1 MNLPKLRGKSVS
13 SRAFERRE
21 EDGIV
26 AFRIFRLQ
34 QGLNPFVSDGSP
46 YERKLR
52 AHFKQE
58 FHEQL

>member
-26 AFRIFRLQ
+26 ACRIFRLQ
-34 QGLNPFVSDGSP
+34 QGLNPFVSDGNP
-46 YERKLR
+46 YKR
-52 AHFKQE
+52 
-58 FHEQL
+58 